1 MLGVDFNLYKHERTA
16 SSVSEMYQAKGTSGV
31 FTTIEDIARKEC
43 RSMNMEN
50 ILSQEMESFDDVE
63 TELEIEKMQSELE
76 FFEAKTDANSNIDFG
91 AADVGDGSS
100 KLEEGVWDFGGVMKR
115 WNNAVI
121 EYWGLW
127 LIMFA
132 VLWLVWRLVTYMGEY
147 EKLIN

>member
-1 MLGVDFNLYKHERTA
+1 MLGVDFNLYEQEKTA
-16 SSVSEMYQAKGTSGV
+16 TSVTETYQVKSTSEV
-31 FTTIEDIARKEC
+31 VTTIEDLAKKEC
-43 RSMNMEN
+43 RSMNVEN
-50 ILSQEMESFDDVE
+50 ILSREEMESFDDVE

-100 KLEEGVWDFGGVMKR
+100 KLEEGVWDIGDMLKR
-115 WNNAVI
+115 WNNAVM

-132 VLWLVWRLVTYMGEY
+132 LLWLVWRLMTYMGEY
-147 EKLIN
+147 E